1 MDKTLFKKTER
12 LLKNYNQLVNEIE
25 MIQNE
30 IEITQSSYIGC
41 GAIGYS
47 EKSGTTNKFSSV
59 VESEILIRNEKLRK
73 LESDLKYK
81 KKLKN
86 RIDMAIK
93 NLSTQEEKD
102 LINLRY
108 INTPRSSWGNV
119 ARHLRYNK
127 DHCRKVL
134 GPRTIRKMIDF
145 IFYNP
150 GVQERFD
157 I

>member
-1 MDKTLFKKTER
+1 MDKALFKKTER
-12 LLKNYNQLVNEIE
+12 LLKNYNQLANEIE
-25 MIQNE
+25 MIKNE
-30 IEITQSSYIGC
+30 IEITQSSYLGY
-41 GAIGYS
+41 GSIGYN
-47 EKSGTTNKFSSV
+47 EKSGPTNKFSSV
-59 VESEILIRNEKLRK
+59 VENEIFIRNEKLRK
-73 LESDLKYK
+73 LENDLKYK

-93 NLSTQEEKD
+93 NLSTQEERD
-102 LINLRY
+102 LIKLRY
-108 INTPRSSWGNV
+108 INNPRLSWGSV

-134 GPRTIRKMIDF
+134 RPRIIRKMIDF

-150 GVQERFD
+150 GVQEKFD